1 MTIRSEKFTYSVV
14 WNLLLITVGSVI
26 IAAAMKGIVVH
37 HAFIPG
43 GVFGVGL
50 LIYYAFPVI
59 SAGILY
65 FILNIPLFVVS
76 WVHVSRRFFLYSL
89 YAMVLAT
96 VSYELIT
103 LDFGIH
109 DQLYAAIAAGGLI
122 GFGAGIVLRSLGSNG
137 GLDVVAVLLNQK
149 YNIGIGKTYFLFNF
163 ILFGASLMVLDIDLI
178 IASLILVFITSVV
191 LESTLGLFNQRKLVL
206 IISDHSQ
213 EIADE
218 MINRMKMGATF
229 IRGHG
234 AYSRKDKNII
244 MAITNNIV
252 LKRLEHLVF
261 SKDEH
266 AIFVV
271 ENTFNVLGSSFSKR
285 KIY

>member
-1 MTIRSEKFTYSVV
+1 MTKRVERFTYTIW

-26 IAAAMKGIVVH
+26 ISAAMKGIVVH
-37 HAFIPG
+37 HAFVPG

-50 LIYYAFPVI
+50 LIFYAFPVV
-59 SAGILY
+59 SAGIVY
-65 FILNIPLFVVS
+65 FLLNIPLFVVG
-76 WVHVSRRFFLYSL
+76 WVNVSRRFFFYSL
-89 YAMVLAT
+89 YAMVVAT
-96 VSYELIT
+96 LTYELIE
-103 LDFGIH
+103 LDFGIQ
-109 DQLYAAIAAGGLI
+109 DQLYAAIAAGGII

-149 YNIGIGKTYFLFNF
+149 YNIGIGKTYFVFNF
-163 ILFGASLMVLDIDLI
+163 ALFSFSLLVLDIDLI

-191 LESTLGLFNQRKLVL
+191 LESTLAMFNQRKLVL
-206 IISDHSQ
+206 IISDRSD

-218 MINRMKMGATF
+218 MIKRLKMGATF
-229 IRGHG
+229 IRGRG
-234 AYSRKDKNII
+234 AYSRKDKDII

-252 LKRLEHLVF
+252 LKRLEELVF

-271 ENTFNVLGSSFSKR
+271 ENTFNVLGSSFAKR